1 MSRHREGSPASRF
14 PAACPIPAATMLA
27 APAAP
32 RPGRSR
38 HLLSLSRVI
47 APCRAR
53 AAMTSVTV
61 NGVRPACLMMAPAS
75 SWSPNRPLMAPAGSG
90 PSVML
95 VI

>member
-14 PAACPIPAATMLA
+14 PAACPIPAATILA
-27 APAAP
+27 APAASQ
-32 RPGRSR
+32 PGRSR
-38 HLLSLSRVI
+38 HLLSPSRVI

-61 NGVRPACLMMAPAS
+61 NGVRPARLMITSAS
-75 SWSPNRPLMAPAGSG
+75 SWSPNSPLMTRAGSG